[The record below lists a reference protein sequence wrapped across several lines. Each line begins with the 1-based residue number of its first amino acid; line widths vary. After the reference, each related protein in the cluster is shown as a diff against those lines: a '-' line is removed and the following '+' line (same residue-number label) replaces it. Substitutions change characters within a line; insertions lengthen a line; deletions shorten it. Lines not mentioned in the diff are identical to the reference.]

1 MSFVTIRTES
11 EIGEM
16 KSNLRRMER
25 KRDSLAIQVAK
36 TLNFPSIW
44 TTDMID
50 WNNPLVSDLHDEFK
64 TLDSNINKL
73 KWEISEAEAILD
85 GTLDYHEAKVKA
97 YKFMAD
103 NFNNFDDEVDF
114 FKKNNLTQGMISF
127 IEEVYQNP
135 DYLSEVIL

>member
-25 KRDSLAIQVAK
+25 KRDTLAIQVAK

-64 TLDSNINKL
+64 TLDGNINRL

-85 GTLDYHEAKVKA
+85 GTLDYHNAKVKA